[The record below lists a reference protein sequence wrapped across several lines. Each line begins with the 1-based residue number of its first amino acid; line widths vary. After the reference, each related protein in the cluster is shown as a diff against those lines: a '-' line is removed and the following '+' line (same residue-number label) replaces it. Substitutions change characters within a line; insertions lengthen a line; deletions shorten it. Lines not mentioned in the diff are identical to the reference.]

1 MRKILIVFVLL
12 LLVFS
17 FNLSAIAA
25 SGAVSGA
32 GTGDTNID
40 INAKY
45 SNLVQKSSN
54 VSVDISWGAMEFTYT
69 VSGTQDWDPDEHKY
83 TDNTTAVWTASG
95 NDIVVVNH
103 SNKAIEATLSFES
116 AVNGINGAFTESSGT
131 ANDGILSLPAAENTE
146 VSSAPS
152 ATALFNITSGSIT
165 ADGKIGTITVSIAG
179 KEAAST
185 PTVVAQIG
193 EPQKE
198 GGCFD
203 LFSTAEAGIYEAVIR
218 RGNSNY
224 SGEERNFVYYPAQ
237 LIDADIPKVI
247 ELKNEENSGI
257 ELREEGQGQGIIEPI
272 TRNANSSKTIE
283 LLTDNEYRLILD
295 FTNMT
300 WYVEEIE

>member
-1 MRKILIVFVLL
+1 MRKVLIVFVLL

-116 AVNGINGAFTESSGT
+116 AVNGINGTFTESSGT
-131 ANDGILSLPAAENTE
+131 ANDGVLSLPAAENTV

-193 EPQKE
+193 ESE
-198 GGCFD
+198 AGGQCFD
-203 LFSTAEAGIYEAVIR
+203 LVTTNESNIYLAVITR
-218 RGNSNY
+218 HNSPY
-224 SGEERNFVYYPAQ
+224 SGSDRLFTYYPAQ

-247 ELKNEENSGI
+247 ELKNEGNLGI
-257 ELREEGQGQGIIEPI
+257 ELSVEGQGRGTIKPI
-272 TRNANSSKTIE
+272 TRNATSSKTIE
-283 LLTDNEYRLILD
+283 LFTDNEYRLILD

>member
-1 MRKILIVFVLL
+1 MRKISAVFIVLL
-12 LLVFS
+12 LIFS

-25 SGAVSGA
+25 SGTVSGA

-45 SNLVQKSSN
+45 SNLVEKSSN

-95 NDIVVVNH
+95 NDIEVVNH

-146 VSSAPS
+146 ASSAPS

-193 EPQKE
+193 EPKKE

-218 RGNSNY
+218 RGNSN
-224 SGEERNFVYYPAQ
+224 SSSDERNFVYYPSQ
-237 LIDADIPKVI
+237 LQPLV
-247 ELKNEENSGI
+247 ENSTNGFGLEQSGDETSGSI
-257 ELREEGQGQGIIEPI
+257 V
-272 TRNANSSKTIE
+272 SKRDKDSIYHIQ
-283 LLTDNEYRLILD
+283 LPDDDEYRLILD
-295 FTNMT
+295 FVNNT
-300 WYVEEIE
+300 WRVEKIEQD

>member
-1 MRKILIVFVLL
+1 MRKISAVFIVLL
-12 LLVFS
+12 LIFS

-25 SGAVSGA
+25 SGTVSGA

-131 ANDGILSLPAAENTE
+131 ANDGVLSLPAAENTE

-193 EPQKE
+193 EPEKE

-203 LFSTAEAGIYEAVIR
+203 LVSTAEAGVYEAVIR
-218 RGNSNY
+218 RGNSNF
-224 SGEERNFVYYPAQ
+224 SSDNLNFVYYPNQMQPLVENSTKGFELKQDNA
-237 LIDADIPKVI
+237 ATTGVI
-247 ELKNEENSGI
+247 EFARGNSPYHI
-257 ELREEGQGQGIIEPI
+257 QLP
-272 TRNANSSKTIE
+272 
-283 LLTDNEYRLILD
+283 DDDEYRLILD
-295 FTNMT
+295 FVNNT
-300 WYVEEIE
+300 WRVEKIEQD

>member
-12 LLVFS
+12 LLFFS

-179 KEAAST
+179 KEEAST

-193 EPQKE
+193 DNVF
-198 GGCFD
+198 FD
-203 LFSTAEAGIYEAVIR
+203 LVTTAATGVYEAVIR
-218 RGNSNY
+218 RGNSNF
-224 SGEERNFVYYPAQ
+224 SGDERNFVYYPSQ
-237 LIDADIPKVI
+237 LEPLVETSTKGFKLVQ
-247 ELKNEENSGI
+247 SGD
-257 ELREEGQGQGIIEPI
+257 ETSGSIEPVRDKDSDQRI
-272 TRNANSSKTIE
+272 Q
-283 LLTDNEYRLILD
+283 LPDDNEYRLILD
-295 FTNMT
+295 FTNMR

>member
-193 EPQKE
+193 EPKKE

-203 LFSTAEAGIYEAVIR
+203 LFSTAEAGVYEAVIR
-218 RGNSNY
+218 RGNSNF
-224 SGEERNFVYYPAQ
+224 SSDNLNFVYYPNQ
-237 LIDADIPKVI
+237 LQPLVENSTKGF
-247 ELKNEENSGI
+247 ELK
-257 ELREEGQGQGIIEPI
+257 QD
-272 TRNANSSKTIE
+272 NAATTGVIASVR
-283 LLTDNEYRLILD
+283 DNDSYHIQLPDDDEYRLILD
-295 FTNMT
+295 FVNNT
-300 WYVEEIE
+300 WRVEKIEQD

>member
-1 MRKILIVFVLL
+1 MRKNLIVFVLL

-32 GTGDTNID
+32 GAGDTNID

-69 VSGTQDWDPDEHKY
+69 VSGTQDWDPEEHKY

-179 KEAAST
+179 KESAST

-193 EPQKE
+193 EPKKE

-224 SGEERNFVYYPAQ
+224 SGDERNFVYYSSQ
-237 LIDADIPKVI
+237 LQSLV
-247 ELKNEENSGI
+247 ENSTKDFRLDQSGD
-257 ELREEGQGQGIIEPI
+257 ETSGSIEPERDKDSDQRI
-272 TRNANSSKTIE
+272 Q
-283 LLTDNEYRLILD
+283 LPDDNEYRLILD
-295 FTNMT
+295 FTNMI

>member
-69 VSGTQDWDPDEHKY
+69 VSGTQDWDPEEHKY
-83 TDNTTAVWTASG
+83 TENTTAVWTASG

-193 EPQKE
+193 EPKKE
-198 GGCFD
+198 DGCFD
-203 LFSTAEAGIYEAVIR
+203 LVSTAEAGIYEAVIR
-218 RGNSNY
+218 RGNSN
-224 SGEERNFVYYPAQ
+224 SSSDERNFVYYPSQ
-237 LIDADIPKVI
+237 LQPLV
-247 ELKNEENSGI
+247 ENSTKGFRLVQSNSNEI
-257 ELREEGQGQGIIEPI
+257 TGKIEPL
-272 TRNANSSKTIE
+272 RSAD
-283 LLTDNEYRLILD
+283 LLYIQLPDDDEYRLILD
-295 FTNMT
+295 FVDYT
-300 WYVEEIE
+300 WRVEKIVQD

>member
-131 ANDGILSLPAAENTE
+131 ANDGILSIPAAENTV

-179 KEAAST
+179 KESAST

-193 EPQKE
+193 EREKE

-203 LFSTAEAGIYEAVIR
+203 LVSTAEAGVYEAVIR
-218 RGNSNY
+218 RGNSN
-224 SGEERNFVYYPAQ
+224 SSSDERNFVYYPSQ
-237 LIDADIPKVI
+237 LKPLGETSTKGFLLDQ
-247 ELKNEENSGI
+247 SGDETSGSI
-257 ELREEGQGQGIIEPI
+257 VPERGDYDQRIQLPD
-272 TRNANSSKTIE
+272 
-283 LLTDNEYRLILD
+283 DNEYRLILD
-295 FTNMT
+295 FVNNT
-300 WYVEEIE
+300 WRVEKIEQD